1 MSLRRRGCCF
11 FPTTLFMFTDSVN
24 SDNSHIDSV
33 KFLCPCKVLSNW
45 TILATWNKYEGIW
58 RCVNFFLHDFLR
70 KKQDPTAVV
79 KLWCPEEFTQVKL
92 SKLVLHYCSNRIR
105 KQCYVL
111 TLALDFKQ
119 ARGYTLYRSHQVLFG
134 ICYTNKHE
142 KSQALKHNNVA
153 RIWPQ
158 HYLQLSSPFP
168 KTFNEK
174 TTGFS
179 VGMSY
184 FKITWRPHVLTFEYH
199 HVHAMNTTVLKTC
212 KHYLKTGLWWA
223 SSATCTFIYMYC
235 CCGS

>member
-1 MSLRRRGCCF
+1 MVYVHRFSQQRQQPHRRCLIFMHLQSIIKLNDLGDWNQWRDSAVCEF
-11 FPTTLFMFTDSVN
+11 FSSRFVKEEARPNCLF
-24 SDNSHIDSV
+24 
-33 KFLCPCKVLSNW
+33 
-45 TILATWNKYEGIW
+45 
-58 RCVNFFLHDFLR
+58 
-70 KKQDPTAVV
+70 AVV

-142 KSQALKHNNVA
+142 KSQALKHNNIA

-158 HYLQLSSPFP
+158 HYLQLSLPFP

-174 TTGFS
+174 TTGIN
-179 VGMSY
+179 VGTSY
-184 FKITWRPHVLTFEYH
+184 FKIMWRPHVLTF
-199 HVHAMNTTVLKTC
+199 
-212 KHYLKTGLWWA
+212 
-223 SSATCTFIYMYC
+223 
-235 CCGS
+235 